1 MNPNQKPV
9 AGRKARILI
18 VDDHPITREGLA
30 NLIRQTAD
38 LTVCGEASDAEHSIA
53 MIMESKPDL
62 VVADISLPGRSGIE
76 LVKDLHAM
84 DPQLPILVISM
95 HDESL
100 YAERALR
107 AGARGYMM
115 KQEGGNRLIEGIHEV
130 LAGKICVSKN
140 ASLNL
145 LERFSAKPVTE
156 SRSPL
161 RKLSDR
167 EFEVFRLLGEGLST
181 PLIGKRLNVSVK
193 TVETHR
199 MNIKAKL
206 GFQTANQ
213 LISFAARWISTDS
226 SGRQQEE

>member
-1 MNPNQKPV
+1 MSATQKPV
-9 AGRKARILI
+9 PGAKTRILI

-30 NLIRQTAD
+30 NLIRQTGD
-38 LTVCGEASDAEHSIA
+38 LTVCGEAADAEHSVA
-53 MIMESKPDL
+53 MIVALKPDL

-84 DPQLPILVISM
+84 DPQLPVLVISM

-115 KQEGGNRLIEGIHEV
+115 KQEGGNRLIEGIREV
-130 LAGKICVSKN
+130 LAGKICVSKS
-140 ASLNL
+140 ASANL
-145 LERFSAKPVTE
+145 LERFSSKPAAE
-156 SRSPL
+156 SNSPL
-161 RKLSDR
+161 KKLSDR
-167 EFEVFRLLGEGLST
+167 EFEVFRLLGEGIST
-181 PLIGKRLNVSVK
+181 PLIGQRLNVSVK

-226 SGRQQEE
+226 ETPPRQG